1 MSAAGWTLVAFAVVF
16 AINLVPYLMPPTWAV
31 VAFFLIAYH
40 LPFWPLCIGCSL
52 AATAGRCGLA
62 LTSERWGRRLLTAQH
77 RANVAA
83 LGQWLNER
91 SGWREAAAVMLY
103 SLGPIPSN
111 QLFIAAGLSG
121 ARLTP
126 IAAGFLAGR
135 LVSYPAL
142 AFTARGVTDQF
153 GSLFT
158 KGWQDPKAIALE
170 LLSIVGIVLFARIDW
185 PRLLHLPVPSVKGAA
200 ATTGSTGA
208 EPAGPTTRGQS
219 VR

>member
-1 MSAAGWTLVAFAVVF
+1 VNAAGWTLVAFAVVF
-16 AINLVPYLMPPTWAV
+16 AINLVPYFMPPTWAV
-31 VAFFLIAYH
+31 VSFFLIAYH

-52 AATAGRCGLA
+52 AATAGRYGLA

-83 LGQWLNER
+83 LGRWLNER
-91 SGWREAAAVMLY
+91 SGWREALAVMVY

-153 GSLFT
+153 GNLLT

-185 PRLLHLPVPSVKGAA
+185 PRVLQLPVPSVKGAP
-200 ATTGSTGA
+200 ATARSTAA
-208 EPAGPTTRGQS
+208 EPARSASHGENAR
-219 VR
+219 